1 MTHKV
6 ATGDMHMKESI
17 TNTVNNA
24 STQQNEEIPTCAGR
38 KQKIFR
44 KKYKQYEYKLTI
56 DWNQIS

>member
-44 KKYKQYEYKLTI
+44 K
-56 DWNQIS
+56 NISSMSTN